1 MKASTMRTQQIIW
14 EPDIFPYPSLFD
26 YVVRITP
33 RKTCTLQQVHD
44 ITLGDILFIQK
55 ILVLF
60 GTNHPSQG
68 YFLFLNLQG
77 KRTGN
82 ASKDHS
88 NPQQLL
94 LFTRCLYQCQCKNPV
109 EWHWFQSIKYRW
121 HLSLSLLRSKHQGP
135 VVQEVDN
142 VVRSLHCLLHM
153 PDNLSSGNLVKRIII
168 QYPLFVSLFFS
179 FFITFQLK
187 DELVLFAEIPFFIIA
202 RSERFVITLFSLC
215 SI

>member
-1 MKASTMRTQQIIW
+1 MRTWQIIW

-33 RKTCTLQQVHD
+33 RKTCTLQQIHH

-77 KRTGN
+77 KRIGN

-94 LFTRCLYQCQCKNPV
+94 LFTRCLYQWKNPV

-153 PDNLSSGNLVKRIII
+153 PNNFSSENLVKRIII
-168 QYPLFVSLFFS
+168 QYPSFVSLFFS

-187 DELVLFAEIPFFIIA
+187 DELVLFAEIPFFIMA
-202 RSERFVITLFSLC
+202 RSERVVITLFSLC

>member
-33 RKTCTLQQVHD
+33 RKTCTLQQVHH

-68 YFLFLNLQG
+68 YFLFLNLQW
-77 KRTGN
+77 KRIGN

-94 LFTRCLYQCQCKNPV
+94 LFTRCLCPCQWKNLV

-121 HLSLSLLRSKHQGP
+121 HLSFSLLRSKDQGP

-142 VVRSLHCLLHM
+142 VVSSLHCLLHM
-153 PDNLSSGNLVKRIII
+153 PDNFSSENLVKRII
-168 QYPLFVSLFFS
+168 QYPLFVS
-179 FFITFQLK
+179 FFIYLKLK
-187 DELVLFAEIPFFIIA
+187 DELILFAEIPFFIIA
-202 RSERFVITLFSLC
+202 RSERVVITLFSLC

>member
-1 MKASTMRTQQIIW
+1 MKAGTMRTRQIIW

-33 RKTCTLQQVHD
+33 RKTCTLQQVHH

-68 YFLFLNLQG
+68 YFLFLNLQW
-77 KRTGN
+77 KRIGN

-94 LFTRCLYQCQCKNPV
+94 LFTRCLCPCQWKNLV

-121 HLSLSLLRSKHQGP
+121 HLSFSLLRSKDQGS

-142 VVRSLHCLLHM
+142 VVSSLHCLLHV
-153 PDNLSSGNLVKRIII
+153 PDNFSSENLVKRII
-168 QYPLFVSLFFS
+168 QYPLFVS
-179 FFITFQLK
+179 FFIYLKLK
-187 DELVLFAEIPFFIIA
+187 DELILFAEIPFLIIA
-202 RSERFVITLFSLC
+202 RSERVVITLFSLC

>member
-1 MKASTMRTQQIIW
+1 MRTWQIIW

-33 RKTCTLQQVHD
+33 GKTCTLQQIHH

-77 KRTGN
+77 KRIGN

-121 HLSLSLLRSKHQGP
+121 HLSHSLLSSKHQGP
-135 VVQEVDN
+135 VVQEVNN

-153 PDNLSSGNLVKRIII
+153 PDNFSSGNLVKRIII

-202 RSERFVITLFSLC
+202 RSERVDINLFSLC

>member
-1 MKASTMRTQQIIW
+1 MKASTMRTWQIIW

-68 YFLFLNLQG
+68 YFLFLNLQW
-77 KRTGN
+77 KRIGN

-94 LFTRCLYQCQCKNPV
+94 LFTRCLCPCQWKNLV

-121 HLSLSLLRSKHQGP
+121 HLSFSLLRSKDQGP

-142 VVRSLHCLLHM
+142 VVSSLHCLLHV
-153 PDNLSSGNLVKRIII
+153 PDNFSSENLVKRII
-168 QYPLFVSLFFS
+168 QYPLFVS
-179 FFITFQLK
+179 FFIYLKLK
-187 DELVLFAEIPFFIIA
+187 DELILFAEIPFFIIA
-202 RSERFVITLFSLC
+202 RSERVVITLFSLC

>member
-1 MKASTMRTQQIIW
+1 MKASTMRTRQIIW

-33 RKTCTLQQVHD
+33 RKTCTLQQVHH

-77 KRTGN
+77 KRIGN
-82 ASKDHS
+82 ASKDNS

-135 VVQEVDN
+135 VVQKVDN
-142 VVRSLHCLLHM
+142 VVSSLHCLLHM
-153 PDNLSSGNLVKRIII
+153 PDNFSSGNLVKRIII
-168 QYPLFVSLFFS
+168 QYPLFVSLFF
-179 FFITFQLK
+179 FFFHH
-187 DELVLFAEIPFFIIA
+187 
-202 RSERFVITLFSLC
+202 FSA
-215 SI
+215 

>member
-1 MKASTMRTQQIIW
+1 MRTRQIIW

-33 RKTCTLQQVHD
+33 RKTCTLQQVHH

-68 YFLFLNLQG
+68 YFLFLNLQW
-77 KRTGN
+77 KRIGN

-94 LFTRCLYQCQCKNPV
+94 LFTRCLCPCQWKNLV

-121 HLSLSLLRSKHQGP
+121 HLSFSLLRSKDQGS

-142 VVRSLHCLLHM
+142 VVSSLHCLLHV
-153 PDNLSSGNLVKRIII
+153 PDNFSSENLVKRII
-168 QYPLFVSLFFS
+168 QYPLFVS
-179 FFITFQLK
+179 FFIYLKLK
-187 DELVLFAEIPFFIIA
+187 DELILFAEIPFLIIA
-202 RSERFVITLFSLC
+202 RSERVVITLFSLC

>member
-1 MKASTMRTQQIIW
+1 MRTWQIIW

-33 RKTCTLQQVHD
+33 RKTSTLQQIHHV
-44 ITLGDILFIQK
+44 TLGDILFIQK

-68 YFLFLNLQG
+68 YFLFLNLRG
-77 KRTGN
+77 KRIGN
-82 ASKDHS
+82 ANNNHS
-88 NPQQLL
+88 NQQQLL
-94 LFTRCLYQCQCKNPV
+94 LFTRCLCQCQCKNPV

-135 VVQEVDN
+135 VVQKVDN
-142 VVRSLHCLLHM
+142 VVSSLHCLLHM
-153 PDNLSSGNLVKRIII
+153 PDNFRNKDNILYLYLCFFFS
-168 QYPLFVSLFFS
+168 SLFS
-179 FFITFQLK
+179 LK
-187 DELVLFAEIPFFIIA
+187 IELILSAEIPFFIIA
-202 RSERFVITLFSLC
+202 RSERVDINLFSLC

>member
-1 MKASTMRTQQIIW
+1 MKAGSMRIRQIIW

-33 RKTCTLQQVHD
+33 RKTCTLQQVHH

-68 YFLFLNLQG
+68 YFLFLNLQW
-77 KRTGN
+77 KRIGN

-94 LFTRCLYQCQCKNPV
+94 LFTRCLCPCQWKNLV

-121 HLSLSLLRSKHQGP
+121 HLSFSLLRSKDQGS

-142 VVRSLHCLLHM
+142 VVSSLHCLLHV
-153 PDNLSSGNLVKRIII
+153 PDNFSSENLVKRII
-168 QYPLFVSLFFS
+168 QYPLFVS
-179 FFITFQLK
+179 FFIYLKLK
-187 DELVLFAEIPFFIIA
+187 DELILFAEIPFLIIA
-202 RSERFVITLFSLC
+202 RSERVVITLFSLC

>member
-1 MKASTMRTQQIIW
+1 MKAGSMRTRQIIW

-33 RKTCTLQQVHD
+33 RKTCTLQQVHH

-68 YFLFLNLQG
+68 YFLFLNLQW
-77 KRTGN
+77 KRIGN

-94 LFTRCLYQCQCKNPV
+94 LFTRCLCPCQWKNLV

-121 HLSLSLLRSKHQGP
+121 HLSFSLLRSKDQGS

-142 VVRSLHCLLHM
+142 VVSSLHCLLHV
-153 PDNLSSGNLVKRIII
+153 PDNFSSENLVKRII
-168 QYPLFVSLFFS
+168 QYPLFVS
-179 FFITFQLK
+179 FFIYLKLK
-187 DELVLFAEIPFFIIA
+187 DELILFAEIPFLIIA
-202 RSERFVITLFSLC
+202 RSERVVITLFSLC

>member
-1 MKASTMRTQQIIW
+1 MRTRQIIW

-33 RKTCTLQQVHD
+33 RKTCTLQQIHH

-77 KRTGN
+77 KRIGN
-82 ASKDHS
+82 VNNNHS
-88 NPQQLL
+88 NQQQLL
-94 LFTRCLYQCQCKNPV
+94 LFTRCLCPCQWKNLV
-109 EWHWFQSIKYRW
+109 EWHLFQSIKYRW

-153 PDNLSSGNLVKRIII
+153 PNNFSSENLVKRIII
-168 QYPLFVSLFFS
+168 QYPSFVSLFFS

-202 RSERFVITLFSLC
+202 RSERVVITLFSLC